1 MWTFGPA
8 HFFPFFGPAHFF
20 PFFPFL
26 FFAPM
31 MLLFMVICVAGML
44 FMMRTHRS
52 RVGAGSAGTC
62 GGLDLSN
69 SSGNAFRSESPAAGH
84 SAFEEYRQ
92 ETLRRLDQ
100 EQREFQEFIR
110 RLRMARGKVEFDQF
124 TAERRA
130 ASKD

>member
-1 MWTFGPA
+1 
-8 HFFPFFGPAHFF
+8 
-20 PFFPFL
+20 
-26 FFAPM
+26 M

-44 FMMRTHRS
+44 FMMRMHRS

-124 TAERRA
+124 MTEQRA

>member
-1 MWTFGPA
+1 MWTFWPA
-8 HFFPFFGPAHFF
+8 HFFGPAHFF
-20 PFFPFL
+20 PFFPF
-26 FFAPM
+26 FFFGPM

-44 FMMRTHRS
+44 FMMRMHRS

-124 TAERRA
+124 MTEQGA

>member
-44 FMMRTHRS
+44 FMMRMHRS

-124 TAERRA
+124 MTEQGA

>member
-8 HFFPFFGPAHFF
+8 HFFPFFGPARFF
-20 PFFPFL
+20 PFFPLL

-44 FMMRTHRS
+44 FMMRPHRS
-52 RVGAGSAGTC
+52 RVGAGIMGTC

-69 SSGNAFRSESPAAGH
+69 RSESPAAGH

-92 ETLRRLDQ
+92 ETLRRLDE
-100 EQREFQEFIR
+100 EQREFQVFIR
-110 RLRMARGKVEFDQF
+110 RLRMAKGKVEFNQF
-124 TAERRA
+124 MTERRA